1 MELTVKEL
9 LEHIKKNGTTLAK
22 TTEDF
27 IDIPSGRKLWFGIEC
42 NEDVIS
48 SYDRNTDD
56 KNDYFNY
63 DFDYQWSNIWHND
76 YKGKFIINE
85 LAIVSRE
92 EKMAESKEFIVN
104 CLTEKH
110 RIDVQKKM
118 FSEGYSWE
126 DGEQD
131 IFDIEVSPSC
141 ISILAEDSYTMKYC
155 DKPWCQEHCLNV
167 KIISADEY
175 LGEKVWGEVYSK
187 VPEDEQSIRKIEEK
201 FRQYGHYHIGG
212 DFAFPEFKQD
222 NKPKVKIMQ
231 TLTNTLKKILP
242 GDIQKQYRASFRN
255 GNLALTEYGERELL
269 ELLAD
274 KFKKELT
281 DRAIEVIK
289 EEEKK

>member
-1 MELTVKEL
+1 MELTAKEL
-9 LEHIKKNGTTLAK
+9 LEHIKKNGITLAK

-76 YKGKFIINE
+76 YKSYKGKFIYKGYKGKFIIE
-85 LAIVSRE
+85 E
-92 EKMAESKEFIVN
+92 EK
-104 CLTEKH
+104 
-110 RIDVQKKM
+110 
-118 FSEGYSWE
+118 Y
-126 DGEQD
+126 
-131 IFDIEVSPSC
+131 
-141 ISILAEDSYTMKYC
+141 
-155 DKPWCQEHCLNV
+155 
-167 KIISADEY
+167 
-175 LGEKVWGEVYSK
+175 
-187 VPEDEQSIRKIEEK
+187 
-201 FRQYGHYHIGG
+201 RQYGHHYIGV
-212 DFAFPEFKQD
+212 DLAKAEFRQD

-242 GDIQKQYRASFRN
+242 GDIQKQYRAGFRN
-255 GNLALTEYGERELL
+255 GNLALTDYGQKELL